1 MPPFDKV
8 TGQPDLESIDE
19 FAQEQ
24 AEGIQDY
31 SIAETTPVEST
42 NSFPTSY
49 QNSELDQIMLS
60 TELMNVGHHELST
73 SAIDESFLQA
83 QEALVGHFADKLS
96 GLPKELQ
103 DSVLASLDLQ
113 SKYQPSFPLYA
124 QIVKS
129 SLS

>member
-8 TGQPDLESIDE
+8 TSQPDFESFDE
-19 FAQEQ
+19 FEQEQ
-24 AEGIQDY
+24 AEGIQACSVDE
-31 SIAETTPVEST
+31 ATPVESS
-42 NSFPTSY
+42 NSFSISHKNP
-49 QNSELDQIMLS
+49 ELDQIMLS
-60 TELMNVGHHELST
+60 TELMNVGHNELSVR
-73 SAIDESFLQA
+73 AIDDSFLQA
-83 QEALVGHFADKLS
+83 QEALIGHFADKLS

-103 DSVLASLDLQ
+103 DTVLASLDLQ